1 MTYKE
6 YLSEF
11 KKEDIF
17 KDIQSVVTTELYS
30 FIVGERFTFAHNERI
45 ATEPTL
51 VFSYLHIFL
60 EAGVIT
66 NEQINTA
73 LDKIPLS
80 PKENIWLILLYI
92 EAHYLYTTHRK
103 EENVT
108 ALVNIDLDLL
118 INKIKSV
125 WEEYKDEYT
134 FKYIV
139 TDIYKIAGKRIF
151 EE

>member
-11 KKEDIF
+11 INRDNF
-17 KDIQSVVTTELYS
+17 KDIQFVVITDLYS
-30 FIVGERFTFAHNERI
+30 FVVGEKFTFAHNERI

-60 EAGVIT
+60 KKGVIT
-66 NEQINTA
+66 NEQINMA

-80 PKENIWLILLYI
+80 PKENIWLILLYVK
-92 EAHYLYTTHRK
+92 AHLLYNK
-103 EENVT
+103 LIKDENEI
-108 ALVNIDLDLL
+108 ALVKIDLNLL
-118 INKIKSV
+118 VNKIKSV
-125 WEEYKDEYT
+125 WEDYKDEYT
-134 FKYIV
+134 FKHIV
-139 TDIYKIAGKRIF
+139 NEIYKITENKIF